1 MSIHI
6 DAQGKIALITGASG
20 KLGGTMAKTLAAAG
34 ADIALHYFHN
44 FDAAQAVAN
53 EIKNMGRR
61 CTLVQGPVADQSSV
75 QSIKAQIEEALG
87 AVDILVLNAVSQ
99 IHPWRNLL
107 DESEE
112 RVRDQFESCSLQ
124 TLHMCQAFVPTMC
137 ANSWGRVIGI
147 STECIMQ
154 LYPTQS
160 AYVAAKRGMDGM
172 LRILANEVGE
182 HEVTVNQV
190 APGWIN
196 SDNSD
201 DQNEGAQGYIKKN
214 SKMGRRASDQD
225 VANSVAFLASDL
237 ARSVTGQW
245 ISVSC
250 GSASPRV

>member
-1 MSIHI
+1 MSIQI
-6 DAQGKIALITGASG
+6 DCQGKIALITGASG

-44 FDAAQAVAN
+44 VDAAKSLAA
-53 EIKNMGRR
+53 EIEAMGRR
-61 CTLVQGPVADQSSV
+61 CILVQGPVADQTSV
-75 QSIKAQIEEALG
+75 QAIKASIEEALG
-87 AVDILVLNAVSQ
+87 SVNILVLNAVSQ
-99 IHPWRNLL
+99 IHPWRNVL
-107 DESEE
+107 EETEE

-124 TLHMCQAFVPTMC
+124 ALHMCQAFVPTMC
-137 ANSWGRVIGI
+137 EHGWGRVIGI

-160 AYVAAKRGMDGM
+160 AYVAAKRGMDGI

-201 DQNEGAQGYIKKN
+201 DQNDGAQGYINKN

-225 VANSVAFLASDL
+225 VANSVTFLASDL

-250 GSASPRV
+250 GSVSPRV